1 LSIPQGTVM
10 SRISRGKAE
19 LRKALQDSIEYDA
32 RKLVHMEGRQVHG

>member
-1 LSIPQGTVM
+1 M

-19 LRKALQDSIEYDA
+19 LRKALQNSIEYDA